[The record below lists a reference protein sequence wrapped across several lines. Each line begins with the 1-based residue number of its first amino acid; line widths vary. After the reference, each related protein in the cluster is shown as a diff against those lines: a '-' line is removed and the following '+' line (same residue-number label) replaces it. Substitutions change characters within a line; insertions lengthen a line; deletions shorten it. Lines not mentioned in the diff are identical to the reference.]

1 MLVYGDDYL
10 PSVNTKIMEYKLISG
25 EEFEVSSK
33 VTELLEDGWRLHG
46 SPSMAMVPGFPPSF
60 VQALIKGPL

>member
-1 MLVYGDDYL
+1 
-10 PSVNTKIMEYKLISG
+10 MEYKLISG